1 LIAITAADKLKEIKR
16 ELAQRRRVYPRLI
29 EKGSLTREAAARQT
43 EIMDAIAADYEM
55 RAAEEER
62 KGRLI

>member
-1 LIAITAADKLKEIKR
+1 LIAITAADKLKELKR

-43 EIMDAIAADYEM
+43 EIMEAIVADYEA

-62 KGRLI
+62 QGMLL